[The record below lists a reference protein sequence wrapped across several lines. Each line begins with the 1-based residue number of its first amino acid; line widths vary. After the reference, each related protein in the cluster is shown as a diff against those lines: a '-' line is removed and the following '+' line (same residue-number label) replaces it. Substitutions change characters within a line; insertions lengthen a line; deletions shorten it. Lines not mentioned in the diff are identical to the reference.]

1 MAPPDGFRSIDE
13 LTLAHQRVLIRVDF
27 DVPLGDDGQVASD
40 DKLRA
45 ALPTLQKAL
54 KEGAR
59 VVLATHLGA
68 PDDEPRSLEP
78 VAARLAELLGQE
90 VYLPDEC
97 VGDAAR
103 KVVSDLREGQLCLL
117 ENLYLRPEEAQNDD
131 SLARKLFGLCD
142 AYISEAFACSH
153 LTQASLVALPRLLKE
168 RGIGYRFKAEL
179 DALSR
184 AKGGAQKPFVGILGG
199 ESLSRSLPVFEI
211 MLRRCDSLC
220 VGGAVANTLLA
231 ARSVDMKA
239 SLVEREQLALGRAL
253 LSRAR
258 DQKVDVLL
266 PIDVLTG
273 QDGDSADGHAVSV
286 GSLADGASAFDI
298 GPKTLDAFRARIASA
313 KTVLWHG
320 ALGALENPAFSAG
333 TEGMLSSLAEA
344 PAFGIVTGEALSK
357 AARARGP
364 ELESSI
370 GLVSTGGVASLVFIE
385 GKKLPGVEALRG

>member
-27 DVPLGDDGQVASD
+27 DVPLGDDGQVQSD
-40 DKLRA
+40 HKLRT

-54 KEGAR
+54 QEGAR
-59 VVLATHLGA
+59 VVLATHLGTA
-68 PDDEPRSLEP
+68 DDPPRSLEP

-117 ENLYLRPEEAQNDD
+117 ENLYFLPGEAQNDD
-131 SLARKLFGLCD
+131 SVARKLLGLCD
-142 AYISEAFACSH
+142 VYISEAFACSH
-153 LTQASLVALPRLLKE
+153 LTQASLVALPRMLKE

-184 AKGGAQKPFVGILGG
+184 AQSGAQKPFVGILGG
-199 ESLSRSLPVFEI
+199 ESLSRSLPVFEV

-231 ARSVDMKA
+231 ARSVDMKS
-239 SLVEREQLALGRAL
+239 SLLEREQLALARAL
-253 LSRAR
+253 LNRAR

-266 PIDVLTG
+266 PVDVLVG
-273 QDGDSADGHAVSV
+273 QDGHDADGRAVSI
-286 GSLADGASAFDI
+286 GSIPDGAAAFDI
-298 GPKTLDAFRARIASA
+298 GPKTLDAFRARIAGA

-320 ALGALENPAFSAG
+320 PLGALENPVFAAG
-333 TEGMLSSLAEA
+333 TEGILSNLAEA
-344 PAFGIVTGEALSK
+344 PAFGILTGEALS
-357 AARARGP
+357 AAAQARGP
-364 ELESSI
+364 ELESAI
-370 GLVSTGGVASLVFIE
+370 GFVSTGGVASLVFIE
-385 GKKLPGVEALRG
+385 GKKLPGVLALRG